1 MKKKQIS
8 ATDFAADIAVIEHKN
23 LNEWS
28 KIVSARLKTLEV
40 VDSEGEIIDATIVV
54 NAIKAD
60 MQEDEYDEEK
70 RKMDGEEDE
79 EEEGGADTKALVDAI
94 AKTLNAANRQSSAR
108 EKAARL
114 TIPARAKDAKDEGR
128 FGYKNLAEFARDIRE
143 VGISGKATEKMQTYQ
158 KAALSSY
165 ANEGSGADG
174 GFAVPPT
181 FRDEIWALIFDG
193 DSLAAQLS
201 QEPTSGNSVEFASTE
216 TTPWGA
222 SGIQAT
228 WEGEGDAIGQTKPV
242 IKDQTLRLKKL
253 SVLIPASDEI
263 LADAPRIR
271 NLLTVKAADAI
282 NYKTTLA
289 IREGTGSGQPLG
301 YSGAGCYVSQAKES
315 GQSADTLVFSNL
327 AKMYSRLIR
336 PEQGVWR
343 INQDVFPE
351 LITMQDGA
359 GRNIWYSPTSDVK
372 GAPGGFLLGRPV
384 QFSEPNPTLGD
395 AGDIEYINPNGYA
408 FATKQGGGI
417 DFASSIHLW
426 FDQSV
431 EALRWTFRCAGQP
444 YLSAAVSPAKGSVT
458 RSHFVGLAARA

>member
-8 ATDFAADIAVIEHKN
+8 ATDFAADIAVIEAKGIS
-23 LNEWS
+23 EWE
-28 KIVSARLKTLEV
+28 KIVNARLKTLEV
-40 VDSEGEIIDATIVV
+40 VDAEGEPIDATVVV

-60 MQEDEYDEEK
+60 MQEDEDEEK
-70 RKMDGEEDE
+70 SKMDEDE
-79 EEEGGADTKALVDAI
+79 DDEQADTKALVDAI
-94 AKTLNAANRQSSAR
+94 AKTLDTANRQNSAR
-108 EKAARL
+108 EKALKL
-114 TIPARAKDAKDEGR
+114 TTPAKAKDAKDEGR
-128 FGYKNLAEFARDIRE
+128 FGYKNVAEFAHDIRDIA
-143 VGISGKATEKMQTYQ
+143 VNGKTSEKMQTYQ
-158 KAALSSY
+158 KAALSTY
-165 ANEGSGADG
+165 ANEGTGADG

-181 FRDEIWALIFDG
+181 FRDEIWALVFD
-193 DSLAAQLS
+193 DDNLAAQMS

-222 SGIQAT
+222 SGISAT
-228 WEGEGDAIGQTKPV
+228 WEGEADAIAQSKPV
-242 IKDQTLRLKKL
+242 IKDQSLRLKKL
-253 SVLIPASDEI
+253 NVLVPATDE
-263 LADAPRIR
+263 LLSDAPRMR

-315 GQSADTLVFSNL
+315 GQTADTVVFKNI

-351 LITMQDGA
+351 LITLQDAA
-359 GRNIWYSPTSDVK
+359 GRNIWYPPTSDVK
-372 GAPGGFLLGRPV
+372 GAPGGTLLGRPV
-384 QFSEPNPTLGD
+384 QFSEPNPTVGD
-395 AGDIEYINPNGYA
+395 AGDIEFINPNGYA

-426 FDQSV
+426 FDQGT

-444 YLSAAVSPAKGSVT
+444 YLSAAVSPAKGSIT